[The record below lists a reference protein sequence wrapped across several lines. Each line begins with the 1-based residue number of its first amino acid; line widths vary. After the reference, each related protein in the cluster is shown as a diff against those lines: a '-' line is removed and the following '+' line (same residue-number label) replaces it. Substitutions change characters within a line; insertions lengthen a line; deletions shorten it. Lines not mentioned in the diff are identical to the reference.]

1 MHKQQ
6 PVSQHHQP
14 LILKFNGSV
23 IECEVGKVTYR
34 KQVTEAVHK
43 GHPLGLEIA
52 QGQGKHCVQDSGTPV
67 SWGVMH

>member
-23 IECEVGKVTYR
+23 IECGKVTYR
-34 KQVTEAVHK
+34 KQLTQAVPK
-43 GHPLGLEIA
+43 RHPLVLEIA
-52 QGQGKHCVQDSGTPV
+52 QGQGKHCVQHSGTPV
-67 SWGVMH
+67 SWGVLH